1 MRHIKFVVTFAA
13 AGILAGAALAG
24 LGFPARAESALNV
37 GMSAAD
43 LGSLDPH
50 RTATTPDKAIIGWM
64 FNGLV
69 RFKPGTM
76 DPEQIEP
83 DLAESWD
90 SSPDQLAWAFH
101 LRKGV
106 QCNNGFGELTADD
119 VVFSLKR
126 ASDAKVSSFSSDY
139 ADVASIEA
147 PDPSTVRIT
156 FKQRPPSVLGI
167 LTNYQGGNI
176 VCKKAVE
183 TLGEDFRTK
192 AVGTGPFAVAEYNP
206 SQSVTLVAN
215 KNYFRGAPKIDRIV
229 YRYIQSDAS
238 RDLAYTSGEIDL
250 IYGRQ
255 DQVWAER
262 MKTQPHTVV
271 DVFGPGELSNISLN
285 ITKKPLDDLKVRQAI
300 AYAINR
306 DELVKFKGELTARP
320 AVSVIPHG
328 YLGTD
333 EQAPLY
339 PYDPAKAKQLLVE
352 AGYPNGVT
360 IKSIQTQLATMLNT
374 MQIVQAQLKKVGID
388 LQLDVVDHPTFHAQI
403 RKDLSEVVM
412 YSAARLPVADVYLT
426 QFFHSRSIVGTPTAV
441 TNFSHCA
448 MADKDIDQA
457 REVTDLA
464 KQKALWK
471 DAQDKLVK
479 AVCAVPLYEQ
489 LQIWAHRDKLNF
501 GYKLD
506 ASLTLGPIINEQTT
520 LQ

>member
-1 MRHIKFVVTFAA
+1 MKHLATMV
-13 AGILAGAALAG
+13 GLAGALLLAAAL
-24 LGFPARAESALNV
+24 PADAQKVLNV
-37 GMSAAD
+37 GMAAAD

-50 RTATTPDKAIIGWM
+50 RTATTPDKAVIGWM

-76 DPEQIEP
+76 NPDQIEP
-83 DLAESWD
+83 DLAQSWD
-90 SSPDQLAWAFH
+90 TSADQLTWTFH

-106 QCNNGFGELTADD
+106 QCNNGYGELSADD

-126 ASDAKVSSFSSDY
+126 AADPKISSFSSDY
-139 ADVASIEA
+139 ADVASVDA
-147 PDPSTVRIT
+147 VDPATVKIT
-156 FKQRPPSVLGI
+156 FKRRPPSVLGI

-183 TLGEDFRTK
+183 KLGDDFRTK
-192 AVGTGPFAVAEYNP
+192 AVGTGPFAIENYTP
-206 SQSVTLVAN
+206 SQSLTLVAN

-229 YRYIQSDAS
+229 YRYIQSDAT

-262 MKTQPHTVV
+262 MKSLPNTVV
-271 DVFGPGELSNISLN
+271 DVFGPGELSDMNLN
-285 ITKKPLDDLKVRQAI
+285 ITKKPLDDLRVRQAI
-300 AYAINR
+300 AYAVNR
-306 DELVKFKGELTARP
+306 AELMKFKGALTARE
-320 AVSVIPHG
+320 AVSIIPHD

-333 EQAPLY
+333 ENAPLY
-339 PYDPAKAKQLLVE
+339 PYDPAKAKQLLTE
-352 AGYPNGVT
+352 AGYANGVKIT
-360 IKSIQTQLATMLNT
+360 LIQTQLPTMLNT
-374 MQIVQAQLKKVGID
+374 MQVVQAQLKKVGID

-403 RKDLSEVVM
+403 RKDLSPVVL

-426 QFFHSRSIVGTPTAV
+426 QFYHSRSIVGTPSAV
-441 TNFSHCA
+441 TNFSHCSV
-448 MADKDIDQA
+448 ADQDIDAA
-457 REVTDLA
+457 RQTNDVA
-464 KQKALWK
+464 KQKTLWK

-479 AVCAVPLYEQ
+479 DVCAVPLYEQ
-489 LQIWAHRDKLNF
+489 LQVWAHRDKLNY

-506 ASLTLGPIINEQTT
+506 ASLTLGPIINEQST